1 MPETLH
7 EWVTLQAARRPQAT
21 AVVQERERL
30 DYGELDTCSNQ
41 LAHALRRAGFGRGD
55 RICLLMPKS
64 PMAIVALV
72 GIYKAGCVYVPLD
85 PVSPPARLARIIDS
99 CESRCILTAAAGG
112 RVLRELLLEPFP
124 TGITLG
130 WLDEGMP
137 PSAIRPMTVLS
148 LADVQREPAQPVAN
162 ESGRADPAHILFTSG
177 STGAPKGVV
186 ITHANV
192 IHFVEWAVR
201 YFGIGPSDRISGHP
215 PLHFDLS
222 FFDIFGAF
230 AAGAELHLVSGEANL
245 LPTGLADWIRRSRVT
260 QWFSVPSALGY
271 MARFDVVRRG
281 DFPEL
286 KRLLWCGEVL
296 PTPALIHWMKRVP
309 HARYTNL
316 YGPTETT
323 IASSYYTV
331 PSCPADERAAIP
343 IGTAC
348 EGEEL
353 VVLDDRLRPVAPGTV
368 GQLGIRGAGLSPG
381 YWRDEARTR
390 EVFVADAAHPA
401 ARTYLTGDLAR
412 IGPDGLAYFHG
423 RRDTQIKSRG
433 YRIELR
439 EIEAALSTVP
449 WLGESAVVAVPSDGF
464 EGTAIGCA
472 YVVAG
477 DMPVSEAR
485 LRRELEK
492 ALPRYMIP
500 SRWMAFAELP
510 KNANGKID
518 RRRLQELFRPHEAA
532 AARHA

>member
-7 EWVTLQAARRPQAT
+7 EWVTRQAALRPGAT
-21 AVVQERERL
+21 AVAQSGQRL
-30 DYGELDTCSNQ
+30 GYGELDACSNQ
-41 LAHALRRAGFGRGD
+41 LARVLRQAGFGRGD
-55 RICLLMPKS
+55 RVCLLMPKS
-64 PMAIVALV
+64 PMAIVALIA
-72 GIYKAGCVYVPLD
+72 IYKADCVYVPLD
-85 PVSPPARLARIIDS
+85 PGSPPARLARIVDR
-99 CESRCILTAAAGG
+99 CESRCILTTAAAG
-112 RVLRELLLEPFP
+112 RLLRDLLREPFP
-124 TGITLG
+124 AGLTVG
-130 WLDEGMP
+130 WLDEGAADP
-137 PSAIRPMTVLS
+137 EIRLLAAFT
-148 LADVQREPAQPVAN
+148 LADVKRCPAQALAYEN
-162 ESGRADPAHILFTSG
+162 GRADPAHVLFTSG

-201 YFGIGPSDRISGHP
+201 HFSIGAADRLSGHP

-230 AAGAELHLVSGEANL
+230 AAGAELHLVPGEANL
-245 LPTGLADWIRRSRVT
+245 LPTELAGWIRRSRVT
-260 QWFSVPSALGY
+260 QWFSVPSALAY
-271 MARFDVVRRG
+271 MARFGVVRPG

-331 PSCPADERAAIP
+331 SACPADERAAIP

-348 EGEEL
+348 DGEAL
-353 VVLDDRLRPVAPGTV
+353 AVLDEQLRPVPPGVV
-368 GQLGIRGAGLSPG
+368 GQLGIRGVGLSPG

-390 EVFVADAAHPA
+390 EVFVSGPA
-401 ARTYLTGDLAR
+401 SARTYLTGDLAR
-412 IGPDGLAYFHG
+412 IGTDGLAYFHG

-439 EIEAALSTVP
+439 EVEAALSTVK
-449 WLGESAVVAVPSDGF
+449 WLGESAVVGLPSEGF
-464 EGTAIGCA
+464 EGTVIACG
-472 YVVAG
+472 YVPAG
-477 DMPVSEAR
+477 DLPVSEAR
-485 LRRELEK
+485 LRRELEGT
-492 ALPRYMIP
+492 LPRYMIP
-500 SRWMAFAELP
+500 SRWMALAELP

-532 AARHA
+532 AAQHG